1 MLLGQEALGWSGSQ
15 GDPTPKAV
23 MAQQDWRVSDKILTA
38 LCKSKGT
45 NRSKAPWRRISS
57 CSFAKEHMVIAVF
70 QQPSLLLPQ

>member
-1 MLLGQEALGWSGSQ
+1 
-15 GDPTPKAV
+15 

-45 NRSKAPWRRISS
+45 NQSKAPWRRTSS
-57 CSFAKEHMVIAVF
+57 CSFPKEHMVIAVF